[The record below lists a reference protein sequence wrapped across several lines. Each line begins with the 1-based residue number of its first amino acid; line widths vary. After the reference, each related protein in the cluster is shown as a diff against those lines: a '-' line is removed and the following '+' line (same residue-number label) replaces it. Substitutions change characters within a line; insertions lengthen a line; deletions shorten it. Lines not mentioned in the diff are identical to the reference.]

1 MGEILRIDEHDLPW
15 SDYPPTGIVDGRANV
30 RVKAL
35 TGRGTAA
42 PGMQY
47 VEYAPGHADHVHRHD
62 TGEVFLVTEG
72 EFRLDDG
79 PPNGPGSVVYVP
91 RDTDYAMRAGAA
103 GVRFFR
109 IVVP

>member
-15 SDYPPTGIVDGRANV
+15 HDYAPTGVTDGRANV
-30 RVKAL
+30 RVKPL
-35 TGRGTAA
+35 TARNAAA
-42 PGMQY
+42 PAMQF

-72 EFRLDDG
+72 DVRLDDG

-91 RDTDYAMRAGAA
+91 RDTDYAMHAGAA
-103 GVRFFR
+103 GARFFR

>member
-15 SDYPPTGIVDGRANV
+15 SEHLPTGVRDGRANV
-30 RVKAL
+30 RVKPL
-35 TGRGTAA
+35 DGRGTGA
-42 PGMQY
+42 PPMQY

-72 EFRLDDG
+72 EVRLDDG
-79 PPNGPGSVVYVP
+79 PPNGPGTVLYVP
-91 RDTDYAMRAGAA
+91 RDTDYAMRAGPA